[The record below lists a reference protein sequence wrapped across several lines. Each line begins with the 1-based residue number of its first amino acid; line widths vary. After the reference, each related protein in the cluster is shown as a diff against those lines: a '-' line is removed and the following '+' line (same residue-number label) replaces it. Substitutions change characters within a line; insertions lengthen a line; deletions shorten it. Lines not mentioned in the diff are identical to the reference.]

1 MYSFESN
8 VNVINS
14 EKSAVIRDDMFK
26 IGFKS
31 GLYRSA
37 TQFQSI
43 RYQSQAVKL
52 SYDLLN
58 APKKDADS
66 NPIVIMHGLMG
77 NKMNNRTL
85 ARLLRDKLN
94 KDVYLLDMR
103 NHGTSPHVKPHDYS
117 SMSQD
122 IVQFINDKQ
131 LHEPVLIG
139 HSMGAKAGM
148 ECVLKNKDI
157 ASMLV
162 CLDNAPICS
171 VPNGK
176 YTQYISKLQEICG
189 NDTVQTLKEA
199 DQIMAT
205 VESDK
210 FIRGFLLTCLKRVQ
224 ETDGKWQFQ
233 SKMPLD
239 IMKDAIIKGNIS
251 GWDLDSR
258 TYRWCKPTLFI
269 RGTDS
274 AHIADEYIPT
284 LGLFFPC
291 FEIRDVKAGHYL
303 NVTNAEECSDLIT
316 EFVNRHS
323 E

>member
-1 MYSFESN
+1 
-8 VNVINS
+8 
-14 EKSAVIRDDMFK
+14 MFK
-26 IGFKS
+26 VGLRSSLYKS
-31 GLYRSA
+31 VAIS
-37 TQFQSI
+37 FQSI

-58 APKKDADS
+58 APKKDDDS
-66 NPIVIMHGLMG
+66 NPIVIMHGLLG

-85 ARLLRDKLN
+85 GRLLRDKLN
-94 KDVYLLDMR
+94 KDVYLVDMR
-103 NHGTSPHVKPHDYS
+103 NHGTSPHIKPHNYEA
-117 SMSQD
+117 MSED
-122 IVQFINDKQ
+122 IVKFIEDNQ
-131 LHEPVLIG
+131 LHEPILIG
-139 HSMGAKAGM
+139 HSMGAKVGM
-148 ECVLKNKDI
+148 ECVLKNKDV

-176 YTQYISKLQEICG
+176 YTQYISKLQEICQT
-189 NDTVQTLKEA
+189 DSVQTLKEA
-199 DQIMAT
+199 DQIMT
-205 VESDK
+205 KVESDK

-224 ETDGKWQFQ
+224 ITDGKWIFQ
-233 SKMPLD
+233 SKIPLD

-251 GWDLDSR
+251 GWDLDAR

-269 RGTDS
+269 RGTES

-284 LGLFFPC
+284 MGLFFPC
-291 FEIRDVKAGHYL
+291 FELRDVKAGHYL

-316 EFVNRHS
+316 EFVKRHL